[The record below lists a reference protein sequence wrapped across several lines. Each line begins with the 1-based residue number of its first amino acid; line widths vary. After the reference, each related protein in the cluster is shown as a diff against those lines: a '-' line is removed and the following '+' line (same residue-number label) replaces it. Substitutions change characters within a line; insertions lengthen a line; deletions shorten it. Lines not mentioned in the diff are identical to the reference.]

1 MYYKH
6 PNGSFQEV
14 PAGGTTVYYLSR
26 GDNRKAIEPFPPG
39 FRMVSG
45 DNGARRYD
53 NTTKTYLNSR
63 PIADRVSFAC
73 LDKEPMAEQPYLF
86 RTECANGL
94 RAQIHFQ
101 SCWDGVNLY
110 KPDQSHVAYM
120 SGIDN
125 GRCPPSHPRQFAHLF
140 LEVLYGVNDIKKS
153 DGGVFVLANGD
164 ATGYGFHGDFQNGW
178 DMDVQTTAMK
188 QCLNVEGSSGGI
200 SACPPLMASLDPY
213 VTWNCPER
221 PPIVNE
227 RVKGMIDKLPGCNVV
242 TGLQAARAPSINCP
256 ASLNP
261 DVPLF
266 NTSIFDPAPGTMV
279 GQWSYLG
286 CAKDDGASRALTG
299 SRTGDLNMT
308 IKNCHV
314 YCTDKKSPIAG
325 LKYGRECWCGD
336 KVSSTNPILPPASCA
351 ELPKMICA
359 GNSSEYCG
367 APNLITLWNNT
378 AFASIQP
385 PTNTNTATGT
395 SATGAATTR
404 TPATGTKVTGTAV
417 TVTSA
422 RGTSTLPAAST
433 SSFPANAPTAG
444 VTTIANGKAL
454 YIGCYSEVNGR
465 ALPGVSFSNTTG
477 MTNDLCASYC
487 MSRNYALF
495 GTEYAQECYCASTL
509 ASSSTFRPASECSL
523 ACKGDASQKCGG
535 SARLSLWNNTNYI
548 APRNPPTPNNQF
560 SYIGCFTEGKT
571 GRALGA
577 TAKNAAFTT
586 SDSGAMTVEKCA
598 SICFN
603 KGYSWMGVEFGQE
616 CYCNQDGP
624 INSAAVAPNGDR
636 DCNMLCKGDNAEFC
650 GAGSRLNVYRKIGSG
665 ATNKVVDGRAVGR
678 LARRY
683 QG

>member
-6 PNGSFQEV
+6 TNGSFQEV

-26 GDNRKAIEPFPPG
+26 GDNRKNIEPFPRG

-53 NTTKTYLNSR
+53 NTTRTYQNAR

-86 RTECANGL
+86 RTECINGL
-94 RAQIHFQ
+94 RAQIHFP

-110 KPDQSHVAYM
+110 KADQSHMAYM

-125 GRCPPSHPRQFAHLF
+125 GLCPPSHPRQFAHLF
-140 LEVLYGVNDIKKS
+140 LEVLYGVNEIKKS
-153 DGGVFVLANGD
+153 DGGVFTFANGD

-178 DMDVQTTAMK
+178 DMDVQTAAMK

-200 SACPPLMASLDPY
+200 SACPPLLASLDPY
-213 VTWNCPER
+213 VDWNCPER

-227 RVKGMIDKLPGCNVV
+227 LVKGVINKLPGCNFV
-242 TGLQAARAPSINCP
+242 TGLQTARAPSTNCP
-256 ASLNP
+256 ASLNRNA
-261 DVPLF
+261 PLS
-266 NTSIFDPAPGTMV
+266 NAPIFDPKPGAMV

-286 CAKDDGASRALTG
+286 CAKVDGASPALDG
-299 SRTGDLNMT
+299 PRTGDLNMT
-308 IKNCHV
+308 IKNCHA
-314 YCTDKKSPIAG
+314 YCTEKKSPIAG

-336 KVSSTNPILPPASCA
+336 KVSSTSPIQPPATCA
-351 ELPKMICA
+351 ESPKMICA
-359 GNSSEYCG
+359 GHSSEYCG

-378 AFASIQP
+378 AFVATQA

-395 SATGAATTR
+395 A
-404 TPATGTKVTGTAV
+404 ATGT
-417 TVTSA
+417 SA
-422 RGTSTLPAAST
+422 KGTSTPTAAST
-433 SSFPANAPTAG
+433 SSIPVNTPTAG
-444 VTTIANGKAL
+444 VSTIANGKAL
-454 YIGCYSEVNGR
+454 YIGCYNEVNGR
-465 ALPGVSFSNTTG
+465 ALAGVSFADNR
-477 MTNDLCASYC
+477 MTNNLCATYC

-509 ASSSTFRPASECSL
+509 ASGSTFRPASECSL
-523 ACKGDASQKCGG
+523 TCKGDASQNCGG
-535 SARLSLWNNTNYI
+535 AGRLSLWNNTNYI
-548 APRNPPTPNNQF
+548 APRNPATPNSQF
-560 SYIGCFTEGKT
+560 SYIGCFTEGKG

-577 TAKNAAFTT
+577 TARNAAFAT
-586 SDSGAMTVEKCA
+586 SDAAAMTVDKCA

-624 INSAAVAPNGDR
+624 INSAAVAPNGDK

-665 ATNKVVDGRAVGR
+665 ATNKLVDGRRRR